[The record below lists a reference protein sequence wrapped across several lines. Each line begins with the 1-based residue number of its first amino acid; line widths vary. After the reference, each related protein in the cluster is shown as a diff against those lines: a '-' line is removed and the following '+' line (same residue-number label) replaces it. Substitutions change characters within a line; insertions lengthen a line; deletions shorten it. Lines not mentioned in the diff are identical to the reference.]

1 MNIVVADGG
10 VTGKIQLTP
19 LFFLGKICEKNAL
32 SMSKKSFKNK
42 KNDEWEYDDT
52 PEIRAA
58 IAKLHEDIRMRKL
71 KEYDD
76 KMGYDTSGK

>member
-1 MNIVVADGG
+1 MW
-10 VTGKIQLTP
+10 
-19 LFFLGKICEKNAL
+19 EKNAL

-58 IAKLHEDIRMRKL
+58 IARLHEDIRQRKL
-71 KEYDD
+71 KEQDD
-76 KMGYDTSGK
+76 QFGYETGGK

>member
-1 MNIVVADGG
+1 
-10 VTGKIQLTP
+10 
-19 LFFLGKICEKNAL
+19 
-32 SMSKKSFKNK
+32 MSKKTFKNK

-71 KEYDD
+71 KEQDY
-76 KMGYDTSGK
+76 KLGYETGGK

>member
-1 MNIVVADGG
+1 
-10 VTGKIQLTP
+10 LTP
-19 LFFLGKICEKNAL
+19 LFFLGKIYEKNAL

-58 IAKLHEDIRMRKL
+58 IAKLHEDIRQRKL
-71 KEYDD
+71 KEQDD
-76 KMGYDTSGK
+76 KFGYDTSGK